1 MQPRQNIAKS
11 ACEILE
17 EEVKRLFMN
26 KSYDALKNMPAKELL
41 TSRVVE
47 HINSYYKLGDN
58 DFIDFVYEN
67 DKKI

>member
-26 KSYDALKNMPAKELL
+26 KSSDALKKMPAKELL
-41 TSRVVE
+41 TSKVVE

-58 DFIDFVYEN
+58 DFIDFVYE
-67 DKKI
+67 DD